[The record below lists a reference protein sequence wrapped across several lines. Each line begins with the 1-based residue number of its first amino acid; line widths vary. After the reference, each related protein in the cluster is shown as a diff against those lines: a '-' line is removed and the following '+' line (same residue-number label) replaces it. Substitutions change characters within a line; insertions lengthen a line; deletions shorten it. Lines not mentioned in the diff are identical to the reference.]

1 MKKYYFVLVSI
12 ILLAALL
19 ATGCSGPALAKS
31 GDTIKVHFTCRLADG
46 SVFNTSMDGEPV
58 EFTIGQG
65 NVIPGLEQ
73 AVIGMK
79 VGESKTVTIPAD
91 QAYGQHS
98 DDLIIEVG
106 RDELSPDIV
115 PEVGML
121 LQSSQDGSV
130 SIATILEVT
139 ETTIKID
146 ANHPLAGQDLTFDI
160 ELIEIG
166 SSQPQESNLT
176 SIPLEEA
183 LTNGKPTIAEF
194 GSSTCAP
201 CKQMRSILEE
211 LAAEYEGKLNVIIV
225 EVYEQMELAQQYEI
239 MIMPTQIFFDSS
251 GKEVKRHIGVYAKD
265 DIILQL
271 KEMGI
276 E

>member
-19 ATGCSGPALAKS
+19 ATGCGGPTLAKT
-31 GDTIKVHFTCRLADG
+31 GDTVKVHYTLKLSDG
-46 SVFNTSMDGEPV
+46 MVFDTSIGSEPL

-65 NVIPGLEQ
+65 NVVPGFEQ
-73 AVIGMK
+73 AVIGMQ
-79 VGESKTVTIPAD
+79 VGETKKFTIPAD
-91 QAYGQHS
+91 QAYGQYH

-106 RDELSPDIV
+106 RDKLSPDIV

-183 LTNGKPTIAEF
+183 LANGKATIAEF

-201 CKQMRSILEE
+201 CKQMKSILEE